1 MIETDASAADLNRLK
16 LASDP
21 YRPAYHFLAPHNWL
35 NDPNGTIFWK
45 GRYHLFYQNN
55 PYGAYHGGAT
65 GTIHWGHAVSEDLV
79 HWQDLPIALAP
90 VDPFDRDGC
99 YSGTAFVN
107 MEGVPTIIYHGV
119 RGGICIATSQD
130 ELLVEWEKNPANP
143 VIPTPVPG
151 DAYKVDGAPCAWI
164 EGDTY
169 YALTGNSSQEAFDG
183 LEPDRAF
190 LFKSKDLIQWEFLHT
205 LYEGGEHTE
214 IGEDCAV
221 PDFFP
226 MGDRHVLLFA
236 SHRRGPQYYTGIY
249 ENQRFTP
256 TRHGRQAYGETNF
269 SNRTGILNECQT
281 LLDGN
286 GRRVL
291 FGRLSE
297 GRFGYIQR
305 ASGWSGIMFL
315 PMALSMSE
323 QGDLLLNPVEELEAL
338 RRNPVTLSNIHL
350 AGDSTITL
358 DRVRGNRLEIRALFS
373 WENAEEF
380 GLSVCCSPDGAEQTM
395 IRFNVN
401 PNDSTQPPDKLSPDR
416 MLVLDVTR
424 SSVSQAVKN
433 RESQRCIVRHSYDKP
448 IELRVFVDRSVVEV
462 FTDGG
467 QYLGKRIYPAR
478 PDSLNV
484 QIFSLGGN
492 ATLQSLEAWQMDA
505 TWPI

>member
-1 MIETDASAADLNRLK
+1 MTETDSETANLNRMK

-45 GRYHLFYQNN
+45 GRYHLFYQHN

-90 VDPFDRDGC
+90 VDSSDPDGC

-107 MEGVPTIIYHGV
+107 MDGVPTIIYHGV
-119 RGGICIATSQD
+119 PGGICIATSRD
-130 ELLVEWEKNPANP
+130 DLLVEWEKHPANP

-151 DAYKVDGAPCAWI
+151 DDYKVDGAPCAWI

-190 LFKSKDLIQWEFLHT
+190 LFRSKDLVHWEYLHT

-236 SHRRGPQYYTGIY
+236 SHRRGPQYYTGTY

-256 TRHGRQAYGETNF
+256 TRYGRQAYGETNF

-297 GRFGYIQR
+297 GRYGYIQR
-305 ASGWSGIMFL
+305 ASGWSGIMAL
-315 PMALSMSE
+315 PMTLSMCE
-323 QGDLLLNPVEELEAL
+323 QGDLLLNPVEELAAL
-338 RRNPVTLSNIHL
+338 RRNRVQLSDIHL

-358 DRVRGNRLEIRALFS
+358 DGVRGNRLEIRAVFS
-373 WENAEEF
+373 WEGAEEF

-401 PNDSTQPPDKLSPDR
+401 PNDSTQPQDKMSPDR

-433 RESQRCIVRHSYDKP
+433 RESQRCIVRHSYGKP

-462 FTDGG
+462 FAEGG
-467 QYLGKRIYPAR
+467 HYLGKRIYPAR
-478 PDSLNV
+478 PDSLGV

-492 ATLQSLEAWQMDA
+492 ATLHSLEAWEMDA
-505 TWPI
+505 IWPI